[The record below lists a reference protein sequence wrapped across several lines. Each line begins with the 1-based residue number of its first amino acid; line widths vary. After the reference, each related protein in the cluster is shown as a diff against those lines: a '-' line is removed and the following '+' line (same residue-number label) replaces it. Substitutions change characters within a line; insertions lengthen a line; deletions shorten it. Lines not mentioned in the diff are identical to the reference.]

1 MNIYKKTKN
10 GGPVKTDK
18 DFYPRNGPKRFELHL
33 FRAFDVFKHGHFV
46 PNHVCISFFSYSRF
60 AVRHTEKYII
70 ITDMY

>member
-18 DFYPRNGPKRFELHL
+18 DFCPRNGPAGLNYSCFVLSMFLNMVILYPTKLHT
-33 FRAFDVFKHGHFV
+33 
-46 PNHVCISFFSYSRF
+46 FFSYSRF
-60 AVRHTEKYII
+60 AARHTEKYII

>member
-10 GGPVKTDK
+10 GGPVKTDM

-46 PNHVCISFFSYSRF
+46 PSQVAQVSSFFLIAGLQLGIHRS
-60 AVRHTEKYII
+60 T
-70 ITDMY
+70 